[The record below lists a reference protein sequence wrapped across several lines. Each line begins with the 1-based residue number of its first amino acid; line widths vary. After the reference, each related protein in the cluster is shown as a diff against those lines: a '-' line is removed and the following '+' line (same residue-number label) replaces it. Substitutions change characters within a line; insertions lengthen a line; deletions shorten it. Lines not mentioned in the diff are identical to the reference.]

1 MELIT
6 AENFF
11 KATFVNNERDVI
23 EVLVNGE
30 AENEF
35 TAIAVEVDEDNSLFQ
50 QLMAITNLDSIEK
63 ATLDWIEYERQAIEA
78 FHVQLI
84 KDGKVDTYVDRDIEN
99 EAFGEVLRGVL
110 GLDEVNE
117 EHLFRIKLQIFENQ
131 EIIDAPTDVKENI
144 RTAETVYD
152 VIKTAREYLDS
163 L

>member
-1 MELIT
+1 MKLIT
-6 AENFF
+6 EENFF
-11 KATFVNNERDVI
+11 KATFTNNERDLI
-23 EVLVNGE
+23 EVLVHGE
-30 AENEF
+30 GEDELVS
-35 TAIAVEVDEDNSLFQ
+35 IAVEVDEDSELFQ
-50 QLMAITNLDSIEK
+50 ELMEVTNLDAIEK

-78 FHVQLI
+78 FHIQLI
-84 KDGKVDTYVDRDIEN
+84 KDGKVDSYVDRDIEN

-152 VIKTAREYLDS
+152 VIRIAREYLDN